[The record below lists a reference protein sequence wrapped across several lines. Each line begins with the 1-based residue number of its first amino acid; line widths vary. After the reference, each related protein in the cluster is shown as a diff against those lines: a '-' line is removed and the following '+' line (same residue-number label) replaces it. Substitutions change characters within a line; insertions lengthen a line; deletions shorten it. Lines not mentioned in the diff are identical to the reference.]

1 MNKKLVFG
9 KNSKIIE
16 IDIDSRLFSIC
27 RKIDRNRG
35 GLMVIL
41 NLVSVAWA
49 ILHSYNL
56 PVLGELKSA
65 KLSISESLAVSNIYE
80 ELGLIISGFYCS
92 FWGGKNVEYV

>member
-41 NLVSVAWA
+41 NLVSVA
-49 ILHSYNL
+49 
-56 PVLGELKSA
+56 
-65 KLSISESLAVSNIYE
+65 
-80 ELGLIISGFYCS
+80 
-92 FWGGKNVEYV
+92 